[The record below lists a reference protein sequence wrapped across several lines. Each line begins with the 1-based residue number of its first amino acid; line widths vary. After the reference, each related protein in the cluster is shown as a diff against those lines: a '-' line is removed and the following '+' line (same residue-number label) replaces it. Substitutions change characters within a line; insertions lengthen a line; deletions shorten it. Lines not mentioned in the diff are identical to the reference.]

1 MDIKIPSAF
10 KLHGQT
16 ISVVQVNHIG
26 SENGTLG
33 EARLAKNEIA
43 IQNNANGFSR
53 NSTQIEQ
60 TFLHEVVHFI
70 LSHMGQTELVGEE
83 QFVDGFSHLLHQ
95 ALTTMEYSPIK
106 KKAVTKKPKSSEKH
120 EPSKK
125 VKPPKTAAE
134 TVQMK
139 VGFV

>member
-1 MDIKIPSAF
+1 MNIKIPKAF

-16 ISVVQVNHIG
+16 INVVQVNHIG

-53 NSTQIEQ
+53 NPTQIEQ

-70 LSHMGQTELVGEE
+70 LSHMGQNELCGEE

-95 ALTTMEYSPIK
+95 ALTTMEYSSAE
-106 KKAVTKKPKSSEKH
+106 KKAATKKPDSAKKPGSTKKMKS
-120 EPSKK
+120 
-125 VKPPKTAAE
+125 PKTSAE
-134 TVQMK
+134 TVMMK